1 MDLGMV
7 RALYPPVNESTTMKT
22 TLRFTLLVLAIALPT
37 TAFGGLVGI
46 LPASV
51 FIGSELALFSFITA
65 GMMLIALNDSGSG
78 RRPVIVH
85 RAPVSAGT
93 AAPFCP
99 ARPKISYGLRRQH
112 CPVA

>member
-51 FIGSELALFSFITA
+51 FIGSELALFFFFTA
-65 GMMLIALNDSGSG
+65 GMMLIALNDNGHG
-78 RRPVIVH
+78 RRPIIVH
-85 RAPVSAGT
+85 RSPVSTCSAT
-93 AAPFCP
+93 PFSP

>member
-1 MDLGMV
+1 VDLGMV
-7 RALYPPVNESTTMKT
+7 RASYPSVNESTTMKN
-22 TLRFTLLVLAIALPT
+22 TLRFTLLVLAIALPA

-51 FIGSELALFSFITA
+51 FIGSELALFFFFTA
-65 GMMLIALNDSGSG
+65 GMMLIALNDNGHG
-78 RRPVIVH
+78 RRPIIVH
-85 RAPVSAGT
+85 RSPVSTCSAT
-93 AAPFCP
+93 PFSP